1 MLTKPYLA
9 IVFIF
14 LCMGIPLE
22 ASWEDSLTV
31 SKSSEHSSRKPPQ
44 GPKGDRGE
52 AGPPGKQGDPGPE
65 YNVYGS
71 YYTLESKK
79 IKHNEK
85 IKFENSHFKA
95 NGIEHHDGSFT
106 VTESGIYEIS
116 YGVSQSSDS
125 SSIALQVDD
134 KEVMGSRVY
143 LSKSNDLKFTNLIL
157 AITAGQHLS
166 LVNATPDGFIFTS
179 KGTVF
184 ENYFT
189 LSANNDPLAVKAI
202 MTIRKI
208 HQLEGTR

>member
-14 LCMGIPLE
+14 LCTGIPLE

-31 SKSSEHSSRKPPQ
+31 SKSSEHSSRKPFQ
-44 GPKGDRGE
+44 GDKGEKGDRGE
-52 AGPPGKQGDPGPE
+52 AGPPGTPGPE

-79 IKHNEK
+79 IKHSEK
-85 IKFENSHFKA
+85 IKFDKSHFKGE
-95 NGIEHHDGSFT
+95 GIEHHDGSFT
-106 VTESGIYEIS
+106 FKESGIYEIS

-125 SSIALQVDD
+125 SSIALQVDNN
-134 KEVMGSRVY
+134 EVMGSRVY

-166 LVNATPDGFIFTS
+166 LVNATPDGIIFKS
-179 KGTVF
+179 KGTGF